1 MLRDLDLAIG
11 AGATAVLGPSGSGK
25 STLLRLLDRLADP
38 DAGTV
43 RFRGEDVRSLNPL
56 DLRRRAVL
64 VPQLPAPLPG
74 TVAANVRYGPGLVGR
89 EVDPLPL
96 LAMAGLSDEFAERD
110 AGRLSVGEQQ
120 RMMLARALA
129 LDPEV
134 LLLDEPTAA
143 LDDEAKEGVERTLTG
158 LRGRSGLS
166 LVVVTHEAA
175 QAERLA
181 ERVVRLVGGRVAA

>member
-1 MLRDLDLAIG
+1 MLRELDLELG
-11 AGATAVLGPSGSGK
+11 EGSTAVLGPSGSGK
-25 STLLRLLDRLADP
+25 STLLRLLDRLAEP
-38 DAGTV
+38 DEGVV
-43 RFRGEDVRSLNPL
+43 RFRGDDVRELDPL
-56 DLRRRAVL
+56 SLRRRAAL

-74 TVAANVRYGPGLVGR
+74 TVAENVRYGPGLVGR
-89 EVDPLPL
+89 EVDPARL
-96 LAMAGLSDEFAERD
+96 LEMAGLDASFAERD
-110 AGRLSVGEQQ
+110 ASRLSVGEQQ

-143 LDDEAKEGVERTLTG
+143 LDEDAKEGVERTLAD
-158 LRGRSGLS
+158 LRGRAGLS

-181 ERVVRLVGGRVAA
+181 DRVVRLAEGRLAA

>member
-1 MLRDLDLAIG
+1 VLRDLDLAI
-11 AGATAVLGPSGSGK
+11 ADGATAVLGPSGSGK

-43 RFRGEDVRSLNPL
+43 RFRGADVRSLDPL

-89 EVDPLPL
+89 EIDPRPL
-96 LAMAGLSDEFAERD
+96 LAMAGLAEDFTERD
-110 AGRLSVGEQQ
+110 ARRLSVGEQQ

-129 LDPEV
+129 LEPEV

-143 LDDEAKEGVERTLTG
+143 LDDEAKEGVERTLAE
-158 LRGRSGLS
+158 LRGRAGLS
-166 LVVVTHEAA
+166 LVLVTHEAA
-175 QAERLA
+175 QADRLA
-181 ERVVRLVGGRVAA
+181 ERVVRIADGGVSA